1 MNRSEEV
8 MAKII
13 GIPFKVLYGERK
25 VKESHWLKRKTS
37 LVKIFSLDISALE
50 ERQAQDNNE

>member
-1 MNRSEEV
+1 MRSEEV